1 MWGGGGG
8 GGRRGEVRGSLCLI
22 KAMLRIRTV
31 SVYLDPGPEGKQDNK
46 TIKKISCLKELDIP
60 GFCKS
65 TMDLKKFSK
74 FFFSQF

>member
-1 MWGGGGG
+1 
-8 GGRRGEVRGSLCLI
+8 
-22 KAMLRIRTV
+22 
-31 SVYLDPGPEGKQDNK
+31 VYLDPGPEGKQDNK